1 MSLLL
6 YLKDHISFLF
16 RQGFIYFHSNNL
28 TDWELGVFPL
38 SSEDGTI
45 AHICFLL
52 PELTLCQDWEHVH
65 FFKFILNLTYFYNIL
80 SLIGR

>member
-6 YLKDHISFLF
+6 HLKDQIPFLF

-28 TDWELGVFPL
+28 TDWELGAFL
-38 SSEDGTI
+38 LFSEGGTI
-45 AHICFLL
+45 ARLFSITRADSL
-52 PELTLCQDWEHVH
+52 PRLGACTF
-65 FFKFILNLTYFYNIL
+65 FFKFKLNLTYFYSIL